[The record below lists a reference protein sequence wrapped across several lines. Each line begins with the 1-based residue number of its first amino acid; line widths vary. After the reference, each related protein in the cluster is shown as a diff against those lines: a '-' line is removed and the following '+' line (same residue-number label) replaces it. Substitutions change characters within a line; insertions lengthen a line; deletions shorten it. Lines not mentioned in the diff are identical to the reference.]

1 MGRHRLPETHKQ
13 YQIEQMWELHHEV
26 CRLALIGM
34 KQVDIA
40 NHLGVSPVMVSYT
53 LRSPIVQRQLNQL
66 KAVRDIDAIDISKE
80 IQALAP
86 KAVRVLEDMMDSELP
101 NLALSAAKDVL
112 DRAGHAAVKTIRSE
126 NIHAHFS
133 SDEIADIKKRAAEVG
148 LLTSTIYEH
157 EVAQE
162 DIIDVDSN

>member
-13 YQIEQMWELHHEV
+13 YQVEQMWELHHEV

-40 NHLGVSPVMVSYT
+40 THLGVSPVMVSYT

-66 KAVRDIDAIDISKE
+66 KAVRDIDAIDVAKE

-86 KAVRVLEDMMDSELP
+86 RAVHVLDELMDSELP
-101 NLALSAAKDVL
+101 NIKLKAATDIL
-112 DRAGHAAVKTIRSE
+112 DRAGHAAVRTLRTE
-126 NIHAHFS
+126 NLHAHFTA
-133 SDEIADIKKRAAEVG
+133 DEISDIKKRAREVG
-148 LLTSTIYEH
+148 LLTDAMYE
-157 EVAQE
+157 E
-162 DIIDVDSN
+162 DVLDVNSNQAG

>member
-13 YQIEQMWELHHEV
+13 YQVEQMWELHHEV

-40 NHLGVSPVMVSYT
+40 THLGVSPVMVSYT

-66 KAVRDIDAIDISKE
+66 KAVRDIDAIDVAKE

-86 KAVRVLEDMMDSELP
+86 RAVRVLDELMDSELP
-101 NLALSAAKDVL
+101 NIKLKAATDIL
-112 DRAGHAAVKTIRSE
+112 DRAGHAAVRTLRTE
-126 NIHAHFS
+126 NIHAHFTA
-133 SDEIADIKKRAAEVG
+133 DEISDIKKRAREVG
-148 LLTSTIYEH
+148 LLTDAMYEEE
-157 EVAQE
+157 EVN
-162 DIIDVDSN
+162 VNSNQAG

>member
-13 YQIEQMWELHHEV
+13 YQVEQMWELHHEV

-40 NHLGVSPVMVSYT
+40 THLGVSPVMVSYT

-66 KAVRDIDAIDISKE
+66 KAVRDIDAIDVAKE

-86 KAVRVLEDMMDSELP
+86 RAVRVLDELMDSDLP
-101 NLALSAAKDVL
+101 NIKLKAATDIL
-112 DRAGHAAVKTIRSE
+112 DRAGHAAVRTLRTE
-126 NIHAHFS
+126 NIHAHFTA
-133 SDEIADIKKRAAEVG
+133 DEISDIKKRAREVG
-148 LLTSTIYEH
+148 LLTDAMYEEE
-157 EVAQE
+157 EVN
-162 DIIDVDSN
+162 VNSNQAG

>member
-13 YQIEQMWELHHEV
+13 YQVEQMWELHHEV

-40 NHLGVSPVMVSYT
+40 THLGVSPVMVSYT

-66 KAVRDIDAIDISKE
+66 KAVRDIDAIDVAKE

-86 KAVRVLEDMMDSELP
+86 RAVRVLDELMDSELP
-101 NLALSAAKDVL
+101 NIKLKAATDIL
-112 DRAGHAAVKTIRSE
+112 DRAGHAAVRTLRTE
-126 NIHAHFS
+126 NIHAHFTP
-133 SDEIADIKKRAAEVG
+133 DEIKDIKKRAQEVG
-148 LLTSTIYEH
+148 LLTDIMYDK
-157 EVAQE
+157 E
-162 DIIDVDSN
+162 DVIDVNANS

>member
-40 NHLGVSPVMVSYT
+40 NHLNVSPVMVSYT
-53 LRSPIVQRQLNQL
+53 LRSPIVRRQLEQL
-66 KAVRDIDAIDISKE
+66 KAVRDIDAVDVAKE
-80 IQALAP
+80 IQELAP
-86 KAVRVLEDMMDSELP
+86 KAVKVLGEMMDNDLP
-101 NLALSAAKDVL
+101 NIKLKAATDIL
-112 DRAGHAAVKTIRSE
+112 DRAGHAAVRTLRTE

-133 SDEIADIKKRAAEVG
+133 ADEISDIKKRAREVG
-148 LLTSTIYEH
+148 LLTDSIYPTE
-157 EVAQE
+157 EV
-162 DIIDVDSN
+162 IDVNSD

>member
-1 MGRHRLPETHKQ
+1 MGRHRLPETHKS

-66 KAVRDIDAIDISKE
+66 KAVRDLDAIDVSKE
-80 IQALAP
+80 IQELAP
-86 KAVRVLEDMMDSELP
+86 RAVKVLEELMDNELP
-101 NLALSAAKDVL
+101 NIKLKAATDIL
-112 DRAGHAAVKTIRSE
+112 DRAGHAAVRTLRTE
-126 NIHAHFS
+126 NIHAHFTA
-133 SDEIADIKKRAAEVG
+133 DEITDIKKRAREVG
-148 LLTSTIYEH
+148 LLTDAIYE
-157 EVAQE
+157 EEQ
-162 DIIDVDSN
+162 DVDSSQKG

>member
-13 YQIEQMWELHHEV
+13 YQVEQMWELHHEV

-40 NHLGVSPVMVSYT
+40 THLGVSPVMVSYT

-66 KAVRDIDAIDISKE
+66 KAVRDIDAIDVAKE

-86 KAVRVLEDMMDSELP
+86 RAVRVLDELMDSELP
-101 NLALSAAKDVL
+101 NIKLKAATDIL
-112 DRAGHAAVKTIRSE
+112 DRAGHAAVRTLRTE
-126 NIHAHFS
+126 NLHAHFTA
-133 SDEIADIKKRAAEVG
+133 DEISDIKKRAREVG
-148 LLTSTIYEH
+148 LLTDAMYEEE
-157 EVAQE
+157 EVN
-162 DIIDVDSN
+162 VNSNQAG

>member
-13 YQIEQMWELHHEV
+13 YQVEQMWELHHEV

-40 NHLGVSPVMVSYT
+40 THLGVSPVMVSYT

-66 KAVRDIDAIDISKE
+66 KAVRDIDAIDVAKE

-86 KAVRVLEDMMDSELP
+86 RAVRVLDELMDSELP
-101 NLALSAAKDVL
+101 NIKLKAATDIL
-112 DRAGHAAVKTIRSE
+112 DRAGHAAVRTLRTE
-126 NIHAHFS
+126 NIHAHFTA
-133 SDEIADIKKRAAEVG
+133 DEISDIKKRAREVG
-148 LLTSTIYEH
+148 LLTDAMYE
-157 EVAQE
+157 E
-162 DIIDVDSN
+162 DVIDVNANS

>member
-66 KAVRDIDAIDISKE
+66 KAVRDIDAIDVSKE
-80 IQALAP
+80 IQDLAP
-86 KAVRVLEDMMDSELP
+86 KAVRVLEDMMDSDLP
-101 NLALSAAKDVL
+101 NLKLKAATDIL
-112 DRAGHAAVKTIRSE
+112 DRAGHAAVRTLRTE